1 MSVGDI
7 LEQKKNNGLDCRF
20 NGYLE
25 EYLDVQNDDL
35 SNDFLEVLKS
45 ILKEFPQ
52 IRICVDLQASINS
65 STISNQMIRYK
76 DIFKLEGKPMVI
88 PFFLYLEKGTK
99 QRALLI
105 CDEPQYSYLYA
116 KGLFY
121 CLSEPESEFASCKN
135 DIVAIGNDS
144 EIDLVDLLHTM
155 FDEKCGLLQR
165 KLDHKFFQ
173 GYGNLKNDALLAA
186 NQLRL
191 EAPLILEDLYDR
203 KQKICFYVTHWFLLK
218 KVLYVQYM
226 VNKNLLNAHH
236 GGDIRQQRAQAK
248 KNADEIVF
256 IPYSDLWRVGQTK

>member
-1 MSVGDI
+1 
-7 LEQKKNNGLDCRF
+7 
-20 NGYLE
+20 
-25 EYLDVQNDDL
+25 
-35 SNDFLEVLKS
+35 
-45 ILKEFPQ
+45 
-52 IRICVDLQASINS
+52 
-65 STISNQMIRYK
+65 
-76 DIFKLEGKPMVI
+76 MVI
-88 PFFLYLEKGTK
+88 PFFLYLEKGAK

>member
-1 MSVGDI
+1 MAVGDV
-7 LEQKKNNGLDCRF
+7 LKQKEVNRLDCRF

-25 EYLDVQNDDL
+25 DYLKRQDGDL
-35 SNDFLEVLKS
+35 SNDFLEALKS
-45 ILKEFPQ
+45 VLKEFPH
-52 IRICVDLQASINS
+52 IRICVGLRTSIQP
-65 STISNQMIRYK
+65 STISNQIIRYK
-76 DIFKLEGKPMVI
+76 DIFKLEGKPIVI
-88 PFFLYLEKGTK
+88 SFLLYLEEDGE